1 MGSLVMECHSTKR
14 KRGWRGHHAYQFPG
28 GRGLWLKWG
37 ADRDAKDNARHTAA
51 EHARANNFTIEKL
64 EKREK
69 SLKSRL
75 KNPFS

>member
-1 MGSLVMECHSTKR
+1 L
-14 KRGWRGHHAYQFPG
+14 
-28 GRGLWLKWG
+28 LKWG
-37 ADRDAKDNARHTAA
+37 ADRDAKDNARQTAA
-51 EHARANNFTIEKL
+51 EHARANNFTIGKL

>member
-1 MGSLVMECHSTKR
+1 LLR
-14 KRGWRGHHAYQFPG
+14 
-28 GRGLWLKWG
+28 WG

>member
-28 GRGLWLKWG
+28 GRGSLAEVG
-37 ADRDAKDNARHTAA
+37 CRSRCQGQCPTTAA